1 LVYRLISFSEQKR
14 CSIKINQLKTNTMKK
29 ILTLLTLLSIFWN
42 LSAQN
47 NLSQLPL
54 IQNGLGPVQTS
65 IRNVTDVNPADIQFW
80 VGSGSNQMIAVFY
93 WCQDSAIGVAYG
105 YRWDG
110 VRTIGDMLYAIDTAD
125 ARFSVQMG
133 SWINSYSYL
142 DATYNL
148 HIAADGM
155 LSYTLNGVW
164 ANGLT
169 DPLSNNGIFEMEEYG
184 NCTTPSNIVMA
195 SNPNTPSL
203 PNDANIPF
211 DQIDY
216 WVGGGSNSA
225 VLTINWCDTA
235 IAFGWGVHF
244 EGDSILVA
252 DLMRTVAI
260 YDPRINFSYGNWG
273 ITDITFQDGN
283 YNLSLSGDWWI
294 YNVNGQSA
302 MLGIDAQYIH
312 NGDIVKWGDESC
324 GIADPNFNYVWTTPI
339 QPIYL
344 GEGDN
349 QVYDGIVG
357 SSHYLAIS
365 YDNNAILGWA
375 TGCQVTRGYQDI
387 ANPIVL
393 ASYGAEQNGV
403 GPASESTTDVV
414 SLGDHGSAVLT
425 FSTPIVNTTGYDFA
439 VFENSLNDVFLELA
453 FVEVSSD
460 GINYF
465 RFPSVSNSQNQN
477 QVSNSG
483 TLDATHIHNLAGKHR
498 AGWGTLFDLDDLSGY
513 YGLNINNITH
523 VRIVDVVG
531 SIDPQY
537 GTTDRYGNIIND
549 PYPTDFASGGFDLGG
564 VAVLNG
570 YIPEAID
577 DYNTGLA
584 IQVYPNPCTEYLMI
598 DNQEGKQAVL
608 YNALGQ
614 IVMSSSIRESI
625 QKISMGNIPGGL
637 YILQIGTEK
646 VKIIKK

>member
-1 LVYRLISFSEQKR
+1 
-14 CSIKINQLKTNTMKK
+14 MKK

-42 LSAQN
+42 LGAQN

-125 ARFSVQMG
+125 TRFSVQMG

-302 MLGIDAQYIH
+302 MLGIDAQYIQ

-387 ANPIVL
+387 TNPIVL

-460 GINYF
+460 GIHYF

-498 AGWGTLFDLDDLSGY
+498 AGWGTLFDLEDLTGY
-513 YGLNINNITH
+513 YGLNINTITH

-537 GTTDRYGNIIND
+537 GTTDRYGYIIND

-570 YIPEAID
+570 YIPEAVD
-577 DYNTGLA
+577 DFSSNLA

-614 IVMSSSIRESI
+614 IVKMQSIENSNEKMEMSHLKS
-625 QKISMGNIPGGL
+625 GV
-637 YILQIGTEK
+637 YFLQIDNQTF
-646 VKIIKK
+646 KIIKK

>member
-1 LVYRLISFSEQKR
+1 
-14 CSIKINQLKTNTMKK
+14 MKK
-29 ILTLLTLLSIFWN
+29 ILALLTLLSIFWSA
-42 LSAQN
+42 SAQN
-47 NLSQLPL
+47 NVSTLPP

-65 IRNVTDVNPADIQFW
+65 IRNITDVNPADIQFW
-80 VGSGSNQMIAVFY
+80 VGTGSNQMIAVFY

-110 VRTIGDMLYAIDTAD
+110 VKTIGDMLYEIDTTD
-125 ARFSVQMG
+125 SRFSVQLTT
-133 SWINSYSYL
+133 WINSYSYQ

-155 LSYTLNGVW
+155 LSYTVNGVW
-164 ANGLT
+164 AGGLT
-169 DPLSNNGIFEMEEYG
+169 DQLSNNSIFEMEEYG
-184 NCTTPSNIVMA
+184 NCTTPTNVIPV
-195 SNPNTPSL
+195 SNPNTPLL
-203 PNDANIPF
+203 PNDATISF
-211 DQIDY
+211 DQVQY
-216 WVGGGSNSA
+216 WVGGGSKSA
-225 VLTINWCDTA
+225 VLTVNWCDSA
-235 IAFGWGVHF
+235 IAFAWGVHF

-273 ITDITFQDGN
+273 ITDITFQDAN
-283 YNLSLSGDWWI
+283 YNLSLVGDWWI

-570 YIPEAID
+570 YIPEAVED
-577 DYNTGLA
+577 FSSNLA
-584 IQVYPNPCTEYLMI
+584 IQVYPNPCTDYVMI
-598 DNQEGKQAVL
+598 ENQEGKQATL

-614 IVMSSSIRESI
+614 IVMMQSIENSNEKMEMSLLKSGI
-625 QKISMGNIPGGL
+625 
-637 YILQIGTEK
+637 YFLQIDNQT
-646 VKIIKK
+646 VKIVKR

>member
-1 LVYRLISFSEQKR
+1 
-14 CSIKINQLKTNTMKK
+14 MKK
-29 ILTLLTLLSIFWN
+29 ILALLTLLSIFWSA
-42 LSAQN
+42 SAQN
-47 NLSQLPL
+47 NVSTLPP

-65 IRNVTDVNPADIQFW
+65 IRNITDVNPADIQFW
-80 VGSGSNQMIAVFY
+80 VGTGSNQMIAVFY

-110 VRTIGDMLYAIDTAD
+110 VKTIGDMLYEIDTTD
-125 ARFSVQMG
+125 SRFSVQLTT
-133 SWINSYSYL
+133 WINSYSYQ

-155 LSYTLNGVW
+155 LSYTVNGVW
-164 ANGLT
+164 AGGLT
-169 DPLSNNGIFEMEEYG
+169 DQLSNNSIFEMEEYG
-184 NCTTPSNIVMA
+184 NCTTPTNVIPV
-195 SNPNTPSL
+195 SNPNTPLL
-203 PNDANIPF
+203 PNDATISF
-211 DQIDY
+211 DQVQY
-216 WVGGGSNSA
+216 WVGGGSKSA
-225 VLTINWCDTA
+225 VLTVNWCDSA
-235 IAFGWGVHF
+235 IAFAWGVHF

-273 ITDITFQDGN
+273 ITDITFQDAN
-283 YNLSLSGDWWI
+283 YNLSLVGDWWI

-324 GIADPNFNYVWTTPI
+324 GIADANFNYVWTTPI

-357 SSHYLAIS
+357 SSHFLAIS
-365 YDNNAILGWA
+365 YDNSAILGWA

-393 ASYGAEQNGV
+393 ASYGTEQNVV
-403 GPASESTTDVV
+403 GTASESTTDVV

-439 VFENSLNDVFLELA
+439 VFENSLNDIFLELA

-460 GINYF
+460 GIHYF
-465 RFPSVSNSQNQN
+465 RFPSVSNTPNQI
-477 QVSNSG
+477 QVSNAG
-483 TLDATHIHNLAGKHR
+483 TVDATQIHNLAGKHR

-570 YIPEAID
+570 YIPEAVED
-577 DYNTGLA
+577 FSSNLA
-584 IQVYPNPCTEYLMI
+584 IQVYPNPCTDYVMI
-598 DNQEGKQAVL
+598 ENQEGKQATL

-614 IVMSSSIRESI
+614 IVMMQSIEN
-625 QKISMGNIPGGL
+625 NIEKMEVSHLKSGV
-637 YILQIGTEK
+637 YFLQIDNQT
-646 VKIIKK
+646 VKIVKR

>member
-1 LVYRLISFSEQKR
+1 
-14 CSIKINQLKTNTMKK
+14 MKK

-483 TLDATHIHNLAGKHR
+483 TLDATQIHNLAGKHR